1 MEVSGLSQVWHQP
14 NWPSLKRN
22 RRKSIFSTLPK
33 RKNLNKVFL
42 KVYALK
48 IRNVIFKFRIKN
60 YPLREKVV
68 PINKNKVPEI
78 DSLGFMCEQLES
90 FPNLEKKVLQLS
102 LGLGEPF
109 EILHTTDEI
118 AEILNESK
126 KTIEKN
132 LATGMK
138 RMSDICNQERIK
150 QENEDAYNEIRLQMH
165 NRVIK
170 KLRSL
175 KDEWKLENISQVTER
190 IMLAFF
196 KNDIWDRDSL
206 SKTYE

>member
-1 MEVSGLSQVWHQP
+1 MDDS
-14 NWPSLKRN
+14 
-22 RRKSIFSTLPK
+22 
-33 RKNLNKVFL
+33 KV
-42 KVYALK
+42 
-48 IRNVIFKFRIKN
+48 
-60 YPLREKVV
+60 KVV
-68 PINKNKVPEI
+68 SIHKNKEPEI
-78 DSLGFMCEQLES
+78 DSTGFFIKQLEF
-90 FPNLEKKVLQLS
+90 FPTLERNVLQLS

-126 KTIEKN
+126 EVIEKN

-138 RMSDICNQERIK
+138 RMRDICDQEKLR
-150 QENEDAYNEIRLQMH
+150 QENEDTYNEIRLQMH

-175 KDEWKLENISQVTER
+175 KEELKMENISQVTER

-196 KNDIWDRDSL
+196 KNDI
-206 SKTYE
+206 

>member
-1 MEVSGLSQVWHQP
+1 M
-14 NWPSLKRN
+14 
-22 RRKSIFSTLPK
+22 
-33 RKNLNKVFL
+33 NKD
-42 KVYALK
+42 
-48 IRNVIFKFRIKN
+48 
-60 YPLREKVV
+60 KVV
-68 PINKNKVPEI
+68 PIHKNKEPEI
-78 DSLGFMCEQLES
+78 DSTGFFIKQLES
-90 FPNLEKKVLQLS
+90 FPALERAVLELS

-126 KTIEKN
+126 ETIEKN

-138 RMSDICNQERIK
+138 RMRDICSKERLR

-175 KDEWKLENISQVTER
+175 KEEWKLENISQVTER

-196 KNDIWDRDSL
+196 KNDI
-206 SKTYE
+206 